1 MAVPEKETAIFTL
14 TLIETSSTSNPH
26 PNIFILPTSN
36 LLLSGQLQQ
45 LIHLERGKMKRTTRL
60 FLTVA
65 FAIGI
70 AFSVSPPAQAQPGYG
85 QGGYGQ
91 TITCSSNDGK
101 RNFCN
106 ADTRGG
112 VRMTRQISGSA
123 CVQGQTWGFDNRSIW
138 VDRGCR
144 AEFVTGNG
152 GNWGGGGG
160 SQSLT
165 CSSNDGKRN
174 FCNADTRGGVRLTR
188 QISGSACVQG
198 QTWGFD
204 NRSIWVD
211 RGCRA
216 EFVTG
221 NGGNWGGGGGSQSLT
236 CSSNDGKRNFCN
248 ADTRGGVRL
257 TRQIS
262 GSAC

>member
-1 MAVPEKETAIFTL
+1 
-14 TLIETSSTSNPH
+14 
-26 PNIFILPTSN
+26 
-36 LLLSGQLQQ
+36 
-45 LIHLERGKMKRTTRL
+45 MKRTTGI
-60 FLTVA
+60 FLTAV
-65 FAIGI
+65 FAVGI
-70 AFSVSPPAQAQPGYG
+70 AFSISTPADAQPGYG

-112 VRMTRQISGSA
+112 VRLTRQISGSA
-123 CVQGQTWGFDNRSIW
+123 CIQGQTWGYDNRSIW

-152 GNWGGGGG
+152 GGGGGG
-160 SQSLT
+160 GGGYPGRQPQIIT
-165 CSSNDGKRN
+165 CSSDNGKRN
-174 FCNADTRGGVRLTR
+174 FCNTNGGRDVRLTR

-198 QTWGFD
+198 QTWDYD

-216 EFVTG
+216 EF
-221 NGGNWGGGGGSQSLT
+221 S
-236 CSSNDGKRNFCN
+236 
-248 ADTRGGVRL
+248 VR
-257 TRQIS
+257 
-262 GSAC
+262 

>member
-1 MAVPEKETAIFTL
+1 
-14 TLIETSSTSNPH
+14 
-26 PNIFILPTSN
+26 
-36 LLLSGQLQQ
+36 
-45 LIHLERGKMKRTTRL
+45 MKRTTRL

-70 AFSVSPPAQAQPGYG
+70 ASPVSTPALAQPGYG

-91 TITCSSNDGK
+91 TI
-101 RNFCN
+101 
-106 ADTRGG
+106 
-112 VRMTRQISGSA
+112 
-123 CVQGQTWGFDNRSIW
+123 
-138 VDRGCR
+138 
-144 AEFVTGNG
+144 
-152 GNWGGGGG
+152 
-160 SQSLT
+160 T

-216 EFVTG
+216 EF
-221 NGGNWGGGGGSQSLT
+221 S
-236 CSSNDGKRNFCN
+236 
-248 ADTRGGVRL
+248 VR
-257 TRQIS
+257 
-262 GSAC
+262 

>member
-1 MAVPEKETAIFTL
+1 
-14 TLIETSSTSNPH
+14 
-26 PNIFILPTSN
+26 
-36 LLLSGQLQQ
+36 
-45 LIHLERGKMKRTTRL
+45 MKRTKRL
-60 FLTVA
+60 FLTAA
-65 FAIGI
+65 FVIGI
-70 AFSVSPPAQAQPGYG
+70 AFSISTPAHAQPGYG

-91 TITCSSNDGK
+91 TVTCSSNDGK

-112 VRMTRQISGSA
+112 VRLTRQISGSA
-123 CVQGQTWGFDNRSIW
+123 CIQGQTWGYDNRSIW

-188 QISGSACVQG
+188 QISGSACIQG
-198 QTWGFD
+198 QTWGYD

-216 EFVTG
+216 EFITG
-221 NGGNWGGGGGSQSLT
+221 SGGGGYPGRQPVIIT
-236 CSSNDGKRNFCN
+236 CSSNNGKRNFC
-248 ADTRGGVRL
+248 DTNGGRDVRL

-262 GSAC
+262 GSACIQGQTWDYDNRSIWVDRGCRAEFSVR